1 MHDTPCLRPPAAWF
15 GLALLAGAAA
25 CGHAQGDVELSAQAV
40 PNEPVSSAN
49 ASEPSSAAEPPA
61 TAPEAPAPP
70 QPVVTEGWCN
80 FTCLAARP
88 TSRTLSDA
96 DIASLKSAMG
106 PTMTGIRQCA
116 IQENVRHRTG
126 PILNLRFGETGDLV
140 DLGVDATGFDDTV
153 SSCFENVVRGSMALP
168 QVKLEGPRATIR
180 CSEKCD
186 RKTFWGPR

>member
-1 MHDTPCLRPPAAWF
+1 MHDTRRLGRDSTWF

-25 CGHAQGDVELSAQAV
+25 CGHAQGDVELNAHTVA
-40 PNEPVSSAN
+40 NEPASSA
-49 ASEPSSAAEPPA
+49 STGEPPSSVEPPA
-61 TAPEAPAPP
+61 TATEAAPP
-70 QPVVTEGWCN
+70 PPPVVTEGWCP

-96 DIASLKSAMG
+96 DVASLKTAMG
-106 PTMTGIRQCA
+106 PTMTSVRQCA
-116 IQENVRHRTG
+116 IQENVRHRSG
-126 PILNLRFGETGDLV
+126 PILNLRFGEAGDLV
-140 DLGVDATGFDDTV
+140 DLGVDTTGFDDTV
-153 SSCFENVVRGSMALP
+153 ASCFENVVRGSMSLP